1 MLRSQCDS
9 HTDRDTL
16 SIHLVK
22 HQLFRLCHQLLRLCS
37 DGLFCSY
44 ISHQDNKLIATDSSH
59 NIIPT
64 KLSSQQHTESTKYY
78 ISHRMSVD
86 IIDFFKLVYIHDE
99 KRMDTSVF
107 RLFQCIFGKL
117 FRIFTA
123 VHLCQFVRLCR
134 MENRFRLLTI
144 LSDNI

>member
-9 HTDRDTL
+9 HADRDTL
-16 SIHLVK
+16 STHLFK
-22 HQLFRLCHQLLRLCS
+22 HQFFRLCQQLLCLCS

-44 ISHQDNKLIATDSSH
+44 ISHQDNKFIATDSSH

-64 KLSSQQHTESTKYY
+64 KLSSQQHTESTKHH
-78 ISHRMSVD
+78 ISNRMSVD

-107 RLFQCIFGKL
+107 RLFQCIFSKL
-117 FRIFTA
+117 FRIFTV
-123 VHLCQFVRLCR
+123 VHLCQFICLCR
-134 MENRFRLLTI
+134 LENRFRLLTI

>member
-1 MLRSQCDS
+1 MLRSQRNS
-9 HTDRDTL
+9 HTDRNTP
-16 SIHLVK
+16 SSHLVK
-22 HQLFRLCHQLLRLCS
+22 HQLFRLCQQLLRLCS

-44 ISHQDNKLIATDSSH
+44 ISHQDNKLIAADSSH
-59 NIIPT
+59 YIIPT
-64 KLSSQQHTESTKYY
+64 KLSSQQRTESMKHR

-107 RLFQCIFGKL
+107 RLFQCIFSKP
-117 FRIFTA
+117 FRVFTV
-123 VHLCQFVRLCR
+123 VHLCQFIRLCR
-134 MENRFRLLTI
+134 LENRFRLLTI